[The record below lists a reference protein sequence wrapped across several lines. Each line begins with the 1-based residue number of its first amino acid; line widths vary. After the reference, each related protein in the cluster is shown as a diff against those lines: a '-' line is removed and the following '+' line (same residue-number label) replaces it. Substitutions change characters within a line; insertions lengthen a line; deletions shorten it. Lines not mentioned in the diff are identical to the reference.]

1 MRDETQQPL
10 RAAAR
15 ALALGLVVLLAA
27 VACSGG
33 GDDDESFGGAEA
45 VPGPVPS
52 DVTFV
57 DDVEGGIPAPDFSV
71 DLIDGTEF
79 TASDLWADRPVVVL
93 FTASW
98 CEACKAEHE
107 KVAEVVAEHEGVAML
122 AVVPGDDAEPAA
134 EYAKALELDHP
145 VAVGNDDVWLNWAAR
160 EPPLIVLV
168 APGGRVIRG
177 WPGGVEPQV
186 LAEEL
191 DALYEGATS
200 GR

>member
-1 MRDETQQPL
+1 MYQPL

-15 ALALGLVVLLAA
+15 ALAVGLVVLVIA

-33 GDDDESFGGAEA
+33 GDDEESFGGAES
-45 VPGPVPS
+45 VPGPVPG

-57 DDVEGGIPAPDFSV
+57 EDVEGGVPAPDFTA
-71 DLIDGTEF
+71 DLVDGTPL
-79 TASDLWADRPVVVL
+79 TAGDVWAERPVVVI

-98 CEACKAEHE
+98 CEKCKAEHE

-134 EYAKALELDHP
+134 EYAKELELGHP
-145 VAVGNDDVWLNWAAR
+145 VAVGSDEVWLNWAAR
-160 EPPLIVLV
+160 EPPLVVLV
-168 APGGRVIRG
+168 APGGSVIRG
-177 WPGGVEPQV
+177 WPGGVERQV

-191 DALYEGATS
+191 DALYESTTS

>member
-1 MRDETQQPL
+1 MRDDTYQPL

-15 ALALGLVVLLAA
+15 ALALGLVVLAVA

-33 GDDDESFGGAEA
+33 GDEDESFGGAEA
-45 VPGPVPS
+45 VPGPVPG

-57 DDVEGGIPAPDFSV
+57 EDVEGGVPAPDFTA
-71 DLIDGTEF
+71 DLVDGTSL
-79 TASDLWADRPVVVL
+79 TASGLWADRPVVVI

-98 CEACKAEHE
+98 CETCKAEHE

-134 EYAKALELDHP
+134 EYAKELELDHP
-145 VAVGNDDVWLNWAAR
+145 VAVGNDEIWLNWAAR
-160 EPPLIVLV
+160 EPPLVVLV
-168 APGGRVIRG
+168 APGGTVIRG
-177 WPGGVEPQV
+177 WPGGVERQV
-186 LAEEL
+186 LAEQL
-191 DALYEGATS
+191 DALYENATS

>member
-1 MRDETQQPL
+1 MRDDMTQPL

-15 ALALGLVVLLAA
+15 ALALGLVVLVVA

-33 GDDDESFGGAEA
+33 GDEDESFGGAEA

-57 DDVEGGIPAPDFSV
+57 EDVEEGVPAPDFTS
-71 DLIDGTEF
+71 DLVDGTSL

-98 CEACKAEHE
+98 CQTCKAEHE
-107 KVAEVVAEHEGVAML
+107 KVAEVVAEHDGVAML
-122 AVVPGDDAEPAA
+122 AVVPGDDAKPAA
-134 EYAKALELDHP
+134 EYAKELELDHP
-145 VAVGNDDVWLNWAAR
+145 VAVGNEEIWLNWAAR
-160 EPPLIVLV
+160 EPPLVVLV
-168 APGGRVIRG
+168 APGGTVTRG
-177 WPGGVEPQV
+177 WPGGVERQV
-186 LAEEL
+186 LAEQL
-191 DALYEGATS
+191 DALYEDATS

>member
-1 MRDETQQPL
+1 MHQPL

-15 ALALGLVVLLAA
+15 ALALGLVALLVA

-33 GDDDESFGGAEA
+33 DEEESFGGAEA
-45 VPGPVPS
+45 VPGPVPAG
-52 DVTFV
+52 VTFLE
-57 DDVEGGIPAPDFSV
+57 DVESGVPAPDFTT
-71 DLIDGTEF
+71 DLVDGTAI

-98 CEACKAEHE
+98 CEACKQEHA

-134 EYAKALELDHP
+134 DYAAELELDHP
-145 VAVGNDDVWLNWAAR
+145 LAVGSDEIWLNWAAR
-160 EPPLIVLV
+160 EPPVVVLV
-168 APGGRVIRG
+168 APGGTVVRG
-177 WPGGVEPQV
+177 WPGGVERAV
-186 LAEEL
+186 LAEQL
-191 DALYEGATS
+191 DAMYASSTAP

>member
-1 MRDETQQPL
+1 MRDDVQQTL

-15 ALALGLVVLLAA
+15 ALTLGLVVLVVAA
-27 VACSGG
+27 ACSGG
-33 GDDDESFGGAEA
+33 GDEEDSFGGAEA

-57 DDVEGGIPAPDFSV
+57 EDVEGGVPAPDFTA
-71 DLIDGTEF
+71 DLVDGTFF

-98 CEACKAEHE
+98 CEKCKAEHE
-107 KVAEVVAEHEGVAML
+107 KVAEVVAEHDGAAML

-134 EYAKALELDHP
+134 EYAKELELDHP
-145 VAVGNDDVWLNWAAR
+145 VAVGNDEVWLDWAAR
-160 EPPLIVLV
+160 EPPLVVLV
-168 APGGRVIRG
+168 APGGTVIRG
-177 WPGGVEPQV
+177 WPGGVERQV

>member
-1 MRDETQQPL
+1 MYQPL

-15 ALALGLVVLLAA
+15 ALALGLVVLVAA
-27 VACSGG
+27 AACSGG
-33 GDDDESFGGAEA
+33 GDDEESFGGADA

-57 DDVEGGIPAPDFSV
+57 EDVEGGVPAPDFTT
-71 DLIDGTEF
+71 DLVDGTPL

-98 CEACKAEHE
+98 CEKCKAEHE

-134 EYAKALELDHP
+134 EYAKELELDHP
-145 VAVGNDDVWLNWAAR
+145 VAVGNDEIWLDWAAR
-160 EPPLIVLV
+160 EPPLVVLV
-168 APGGRVIRG
+168 APGGKVIRG
-177 WPGGVEPQV
+177 WPGGVERQV

-191 DALYEGATS
+191 DALYEGAMS

>member
-15 ALALGLVVLLAA
+15 ALALGLVVLLVA

-33 GDDDESFGGAEA
+33 EDEEAFGGAEA
-45 VPGPVPS
+45 VPGPVPA

-57 DDVEGGIPAPDFSV
+57 EDAQGVPAPDFSV
-71 DLIDGTEF
+71 DLIDGTSI

-98 CEACKAEHE
+98 CEACKAEHQ
-107 KVAEVVAEHEGVAML
+107 KVAEVVAEREGVAMV

-134 EYAKALELDHP
+134 EYAKELELDHP
-145 VAVGNDDVWLNWAAR
+145 VAVAGDDIWLDWAAR
-160 EPPLIVLV
+160 EPPLVVLV
-168 APGGRVIRG
+168 APGGTVIRG

>member
-1 MRDETQQPL
+1 MHQPL

-15 ALALGLVVLLAA
+15 ALGLGLVVLVAA
-27 VACSGG
+27 AACSGG
-33 GDDDESFGGAEA
+33 GDDESFGGADA

-57 DDVEGGIPAPDFSV
+57 EDVEGGVPAPDFTV
-71 DLIDGTEF
+71 DLVDGTSF
-79 TASDLWADRPVVVL
+79 TAGELWADRPVVVF

-98 CEACKAEHE
+98 CEQCRAEHE
-107 KVAEVVAEHEGVAML
+107 KVAEVVAEHEGAAML

-134 EYAKALELDHP
+134 EYAKELELDHP
-145 VAVGNDDVWLNWAAR
+145 VAVGNDEIWLDWAAR
-160 EPPLIVLV
+160 EPPLVVLV
-168 APGGRVIRG
+168 APGGTVIRG
-177 WPGGVEPQV
+177 WPGGVERQV

>member
-1 MRDETQQPL
+1 MRDDTQQPL

-15 ALALGLVVLLAA
+15 ALALGLVVLLVA

-45 VPGPVPS
+45 VPGPVPA

-57 DDVEGGIPAPDFSV
+57 DDVEGGVPAPDVSV
-71 DLIDGTEF
+71 DLIDGTAF
-79 TASDLWADRPVVVL
+79 TASDLWKDRPVVVL

-107 KVAEVVAEHEGVAML
+107 KVAEVVAKHEGVAML

-134 EYAKALELDHP
+134 EYAKELELDHP

-160 EPPLIVLV
+160 EPPLVVLV
-168 APGGRVIRG
+168 APGGTVIRG
-177 WPGGVEPQV
+177 WPGGVEPQA

-191 DALYEGATS
+191 DALYERATS

>member
-15 ALALGLVVLLAA
+15 ALALGLVVLLMA

-33 GDDDESFGGAEA
+33 EDDDESFGGAEA

-57 DDVEGGIPAPDFSV
+57 DDVEGGVPAPDFSV
-71 DLIDGTEF
+71 DLIDGTAF

-107 KVAEVVAEHEGVAML
+107 EVAEVVAKHEGVAML

-134 EYAKALELDHP
+134 EYAKELELDHP

-160 EPPLIVLV
+160 EPPLVVLV
-168 APGGRVIRG
+168 APGGTVIRG
-177 WPGGVEPQV
+177 WPGGVEAQA